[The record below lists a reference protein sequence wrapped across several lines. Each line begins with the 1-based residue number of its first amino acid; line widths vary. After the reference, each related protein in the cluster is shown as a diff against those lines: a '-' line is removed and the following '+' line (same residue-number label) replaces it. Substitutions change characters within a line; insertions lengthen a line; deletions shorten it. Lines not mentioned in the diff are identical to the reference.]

1 MQKIGILNSN
11 IAKVLADMGHTDQ
24 IVIGDCGL
32 PVPEGTPK
40 IDLALRL
47 GEPKFI
53 EVVREVAKYMEV
65 QKIYVAPET
74 ETQNPA
80 QWAALHEVFPED
92 KVEWAVLDSHETLK
106 KWKKRRK
113 PSSAPA
119 RSPPSPMS
127 CWNRASSFKSGT
139 IIQRGRA

>member
-1 MQKIGILNSN
+1 MQKVGILNSN

-32 PVPEGTPK
+32 PVPTGTPK

-53 EVVREVAKYMEV
+53 DVTAEVAKYMEV

-74 ETQNPA
+74 ERENPA
-80 QWAALHEVFPED
+80 QWKALHEVFPED
-92 KVEWAVLDSHETLK
+92 KVEWVVLDSHETLK
-106 KWKKRRK
+106 AMEKTAKAVIRTGEIT
-113 PSSAPA
+113 PFS
-119 RSPPSPMS
+119 
-127 CWNRASSFKSGT
+127 NVVLESGV
-139 IIQRGRA
+139 IF